1 MPKKVPMRQCLG
13 CREMKPKRELTRVV
27 RSPEGQVSLDAR
39 GKAPG
44 RGAYVCRSAE
54 CLKKAMRSHAIDRAL
69 GVTVPQELYE
79 TLRLEM
85 EALPDRFADDDVRA
99 LARKGGN
106 IVLGEEQAGAAARAS
121 RARLMLLAS
130 DAGGHTVRRAKS
142 FVAGTAQPLLTLPYT
157 RDELGDALGTTSCA
171 IAAITDVQLALA
183 FVKTL
188 GEPEK
193 YADLLQELD
202 ERVKRVEKRRAEEK
216 AHRRNVRH
224 GKS

>member
-1 MPKKVPMRQCLG
+1 MLPSQPTANDSSASTL
-13 CREMKPKRELTRVV
+13 PL
-27 RSPEGQVSLDAR
+27 VS
-39 GKAPG
+39 
-44 RGAYVCRSAE
+44 
-54 CLKKAMRSHAIDRAL
+54 
-69 GVTVPQELYE
+69 E
-79 TLRLEM
+79 T
-85 EALPDRFADDDVRA
+85 A
-99 LARKGGN
+99 
-106 IVLGEEQAGAAARAS
+106 
-121 RARLMLLAS
+121 
-130 DAGGHTVRRAKS
+130 
-142 FVAGTAQPLLTLPYT
+142 LPYT

>member
-1 MPKKVPMRQCLG
+1 MEQNKSLG
-13 CREMKPKRELTRVV
+13 LL
-27 RSPEGQVSLDAR
+27 S
-39 GKAPG
+39 
-44 RGAYVCRSAE
+44 
-54 CLKKAMRSHAIDRAL
+54 
-69 GVTVPQELYE
+69 
-79 TLRLEM
+79 
-85 EALPDRFADDDVRA
+85 

-106 IVLGEEQAGAAARAS
+106 IVLGEEQASAAARAS

-202 ERVKRVEKRRAEEK
+202 ERVKRV
-216 AHRRNVRH
+216 
-224 GKS
+224 

>member
-1 MPKKVPMRQCLG
+1 MEQNKSLG
-13 CREMKPKRELTRVV
+13 LL
-27 RSPEGQVSLDAR
+27 S
-39 GKAPG
+39 
-44 RGAYVCRSAE
+44 
-54 CLKKAMRSHAIDRAL
+54 
-69 GVTVPQELYE
+69 
-79 TLRLEM
+79 
-85 EALPDRFADDDVRA
+85 

-202 ERVKRVEKRRAEEK
+202 ERVKRGEIVSVSIRRWREYEFCEIPREGG
-216 AHRRNVRH
+216 RR
-224 GKS
+224 